1 MTHIQNKPDAHRHG
15 QDNEEERPT
24 RHSHLGDFMGTARTC
39 LYSYTPG
46 HTPLWPI
53 KSHTCC
59 DFHVLFPP
67 SNLLLG
73 YMETPCAAKHSFAY
87 TPLQHSFP
95 ILRWRIFLYEDAWQV
110 HTQAGHPICHLHQQA
125 PFGVLTGVT
134 VVSSHLLGL
143 GCVFFSSASRVF
155 LIWVI
160 SSGTV
165 FSLSFPVWMLLLTV
179 PRLLLTS
186 SMSF

>member
-1 MTHIQNKPDAHRHG
+1 MHTDMVKIMRRNVPHVTHTLGTSWEQL
-15 QDNEEERPT
+15 PT
-24 RHSHLGDFMGTARTC
+24 RTC
-39 LYSYTPG
+39 LYSYMPG

-53 KSHTCC
+53 KSHACC

-125 PFGVLTGVT
+125 PFSVLTGVT